1 MIDVLRIGC
10 RAIKLHQITVT
21 DIKNLSSPVEEQ
33 REEWLFSPRPPTY
46 LTSHS
51 SNLDSPSY
59 LLRRILSSGNSYLP
73 SFTLASVDPAR
84 VRQKADKWALG
95 GISRRRISRDLSR
108 QLSRPTFYAF
118 LLLPI
123 PHLTCGLS
131 CHVLRCLRYYN
142 WPLP

>member
-21 DIKNLSSPVEEQ
+21 DIKNLSSNVEEQ
-33 REEWLFSPRPPTY
+33 REEWLFPLRPTY

-73 SFTLASVDPAR
+73 SFTLA
-84 VRQKADKWALG
+84 
-95 GISRRRISRDLSR
+95 
-108 QLSRPTFYAF
+108 
-118 LLLPI
+118 
-123 PHLTCGLS
+123 
-131 CHVLRCLRYYN
+131 
-142 WPLP
+142 